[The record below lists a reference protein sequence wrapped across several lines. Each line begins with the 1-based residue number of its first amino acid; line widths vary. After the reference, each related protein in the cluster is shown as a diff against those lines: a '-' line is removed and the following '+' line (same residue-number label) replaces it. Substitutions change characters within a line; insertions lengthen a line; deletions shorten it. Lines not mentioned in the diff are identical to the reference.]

1 MTLVFQVIE
10 MSRIRS
16 GRRNDKERLEEEGDD
31 DNSSELINYNF
42 IVSFGL
48 TIHTHTHTYSFNV
61 SYNFM
66 MILIYQ
72 QRHTG

>member
-1 MTLVFQVIE
+1 MALVFQVIE

-16 GRRNDKERLEEEGDD
+16 GRRNDKERLEEERDD

-48 TIHTHTHTYSFNV
+48 TIYTHTHTH
-61 SYNFM
+61 
-66 MILIYQ
+66 
-72 QRHTG
+72 RHTLSMSHMIS

>member
-1 MTLVFQVIE
+1 MALVFQVIE

-31 DNSSELINYNF
+31 DDNSSELINYNF

-48 TIHTHTHTYSFNV
+48 TIYTHTHTLLMSHV
-61 SYNFM
+61 IS
-66 MILIYQ
+66 
-72 QRHTG
+72 

>member
-1 MTLVFQVIE
+1 MALVFQVIE

-48 TIHTHTHTYSFNV
+48 TIYTHTYSFNV

-72 QRHTG
+72 QRHTS

>member
-1 MTLVFQVIE
+1 MALVFQVIE

-48 TIHTHTHTYSFNV
+48 TIYTHTHTHTHTLSM
-61 SYNFM
+61 SH
-66 MILIYQ
+66 MIS
-72 QRHTG
+72 

>member
-1 MTLVFQVIE
+1 MALVFQVIE

-16 GRRNDKERLEEEGDD
+16 GRRNDKERLEEERDD

-48 TIHTHTHTYSFNV
+48 TIYTHTHTYSFNV
-61 SYNFM
+61 SYDFM

-72 QRHTG
+72 QRHTS

>member
-1 MTLVFQVIE
+1 MALVFQVIE

-16 GRRNDKERLEEEGDD
+16 GRRNDKERLEEERDD

-48 TIHTHTHTYSFNV
+48 TIYTHTHTHSFNV
-61 SYNFM
+61 SYDFM

-72 QRHTG
+72 QRHTS

>member
-1 MTLVFQVIE
+1 MTIGTTAKNHEMALVFQVIE

-16 GRRNDKERLEEEGDD
+16 GRRNDKERLEEERDD

-48 TIHTHTHTYSFNV
+48 TIYTH
-61 SYNFM
+61 
-66 MILIYQ
+66 ILFQCLI
-72 QRHTG
+72 

>member
-1 MTLVFQVIE
+1 MALVFQVIE

-16 GRRNDKERLEEEGDD
+16 GRRNDKERLEEERDD

-48 TIHTHTHTYSFNV
+48 TIYTDTH
-61 SYNFM
+61 
-66 MILIYQ
+66 ILFQCLI
-72 QRHTG
+72 

>member
-1 MTLVFQVIE
+1 MALVFQVKE

-48 TIHTHTHTYSFNV
+48 TIYTHTYTLSM
-61 SYNFM
+61 SH
-66 MILIYQ
+66 MIS
-72 QRHTG
+72 

>member
-1 MTLVFQVIE
+1 MALVFQVIE

-16 GRRNDKERLEEEGDD
+16 GRRNDKERLEDEGDD
-31 DNSSELINYNF
+31 DNNSSELINYNF

-48 TIHTHTHTYSFNV
+48 TIYTHIYSFNV
-61 SYNFM
+61 SYDFM

-72 QRHTG
+72 QRHTS

>member
-42 IVSFGL
+42 IVSFGFDNL
-48 TIHTHTHTYSFNV
+48 RTHTLLMSHVIS
-61 SYNFM
+61 
-66 MILIYQ
+66 
-72 QRHTG
+72 

>member
-1 MTLVFQVIE
+1 MALVFQVIE

-42 IVSFGL
+42 IVGFGL
-48 TIHTHTHTYSFNV
+48 TIYTHTCSFNV

-72 QRHTG
+72 QRHTS

>member
-1 MTLVFQVIE
+1 MALVFQVIE

-48 TIHTHTHTYSFNV
+48 TIYTHTLSMSH
-61 SYNFM
+61 
-66 MILIYQ
+66 MIS
-72 QRHTG
+72 

>member
-1 MTLVFQVIE
+1 MALVFQVIE

-16 GRRNDKERLEEEGDD
+16 GRRNDKERLEEERDD

-48 TIHTHTHTYSFNV
+48 TIYTHTHTHTYTLSM
-61 SYNFM
+61 SH
-66 MILIYQ
+66 MIS
-72 QRHTG
+72 

>member
-1 MTLVFQVIE
+1 MALVFQVIE

-48 TIHTHTHTYSFNV
+48 TIHTHTYTLSMSH
-61 SYNFM
+61 
-66 MILIYQ
+66 MIS
-72 QRHTG
+72 

>member
-1 MTLVFQVIE
+1 MALVFQVIE

-16 GRRNDKERLEEEGDD
+16 GRRNDKERLEEERDD

-48 TIHTHTHTYSFNV
+48 TIYTH
-61 SYNFM
+61 
-66 MILIYQ
+66 ILFQYLI
-72 QRHTG
+72 

>member
-1 MTLVFQVIE
+1 MALVFQVIE

-42 IVSFGL
+42 IVIFGL
-48 TIHTHTHTYSFNV
+48 TIYTHTYSFNV
-61 SYNFM
+61 SYDFM

-72 QRHTG
+72 QRHTS

>member
-1 MTLVFQVIE
+1 MALVFQVIE

-16 GRRNDKERLEEEGDD
+16 CRRNDKERLEEEGDD

-48 TIHTHTHTYSFNV
+48 TIYTHTYSFNV
-61 SYNFM
+61 SYDFM

-72 QRHTG
+72 QRHTS

>member
-1 MTLVFQVIE
+1 MFQVKE

-48 TIHTHTHTYSFNV
+48 TIYTHTYSFNV
-61 SYNFM
+61 SYDFM

-72 QRHTG
+72 QRHTS

>member
-1 MTLVFQVIE
+1 MALVFQVIE
-10 MSRIRS
+10 MPRIRS

-48 TIHTHTHTYSFNV
+48 TIYTHIYSFNV
-61 SYNFM
+61 SYDFM

-72 QRHTG
+72 QRHTS

>member
-1 MTLVFQVIE
+1 MALVFQVIE

-16 GRRNDKERLEEEGDD
+16 GRRNDKERLEEEGDN

-48 TIHTHTHTYSFNV
+48 TIYTHTYSFNV

>member
-1 MTLVFQVIE
+1 MALVFQVIE

-16 GRRNDKERLEEEGDD
+16 GRRNDKERLEEGDD

-48 TIHTHTHTYSFNV
+48 TIYTHIHTLSMSHIIS
-61 SYNFM
+61 
-66 MILIYQ
+66 
-72 QRHTG
+72 

>member
-1 MTLVFQVIE
+1 

-48 TIHTHTHTYSFNV
+48 TIYTHTHTYSFNV
-61 SYNFM
+61 SYDFM

-72 QRHTG
+72 QRHTS

>member
-1 MTLVFQVIE
+1 MALVFQVIE

-16 GRRNDKERLEEEGDD
+16 GRRNDKERLEEERDD

-42 IVSFGL
+42 TVSFGL
-48 TIHTHTHTYSFNV
+48 TIDTLTYSFNV
-61 SYNFM
+61 SYDFM

-72 QRHTG
+72 QRYTG

>member
-1 MTLVFQVIE
+1 MALVFQVIE

-48 TIHTHTHTYSFNV
+48 TIYTHTHTHTLSM
-61 SYNFM
+61 SH
-66 MILIYQ
+66 MIS
-72 QRHTG
+72 

>member
-48 TIHTHTHTYSFNV
+48 TIHTHTHTLSM
-61 SYNFM
+61 SH
-66 MILIYQ
+66 MIS
-72 QRHTG
+72 

>member
-1 MTLVFQVIE
+1 MALVFQVIE

-16 GRRNDKERLEEEGDD
+16 GRRNDKERLEEERDD

-48 TIHTHTHTYSFNV
+48 TKSTHTHSFNV
-61 SYNFM
+61 SCDFM

-72 QRHTG
+72 QRHTS

>member
-1 MTLVFQVIE
+1 MALVFQVIE

-31 DNSSELINYNF
+31 GNSSELINYNF

-48 TIHTHTHTYSFNV
+48 TIYTHIYSFNV
-61 SYNFM
+61 SYDFM

-72 QRHTG
+72 QRHTS

>member
-48 TIHTHTHTYSFNV
+48 TIYTHIHTY
-61 SYNFM
+61 
-66 MILIYQ
+66 ILFQCLI
-72 QRHTG
+72 

>member
-16 GRRNDKERLEEEGDD
+16 GRRNDKERLEEERDD

-42 IVSFGL
+42 IVSFGFDNL
-48 TIHTHTHTYSFNV
+48 RTHTLLMSHVIS
-61 SYNFM
+61 
-66 MILIYQ
+66 
-72 QRHTG
+72 

>member
-1 MTLVFQVIE
+1 MALVFQVKE

-48 TIHTHTHTYSFNV
+48 TIYTHTYSFNV
-61 SYNFM
+61 SYDFM

-72 QRHTG
+72 QRHTS

>member
-1 MTLVFQVIE
+1 MALVFQVKE

-42 IVSFGL
+42 IVSFGV
-48 TIHTHTHTYSFNV
+48 TIYTH
-61 SYNFM
+61 
-66 MILIYQ
+66 ILFQCLI
-72 QRHTG
+72 

>member
-1 MTLVFQVIE
+1 MASVFQVIE

-48 TIHTHTHTYSFNV
+48 TIYTHTYSFNV
-61 SYNFM
+61 SYDFM

-72 QRHTG
+72 QRHTS